1 MEFVDRLNNW
11 MRENN
16 IKQKDIADKANVN
29 KSYISSVVNGNKQ
42 PSENLIEVLSEM
54 SGNSVHWWLFGKEKY
69 DNLDSLNML
78 INTFIQ
84 SGDIKEDGTY
94 DKDIE
99 MILKTM
105 LDKEIRVKLENK
117 KAQS

>member
-1 MEFVDRLNNW
+1 MEFIDRLNNW

-16 IKQKDIADKANVN
+16 IKQKDIADKAGVN
-29 KSYISSVVNGNKQ
+29 KSYISSIVNGKKQ
-42 PSENLIEVLSEM
+42 PSENLISVLAEM
-54 SGNSVHWWLFGKEKY
+54 SGHSCHWWLFGKEEY

-78 INTFIQ
+78 INTFIK

-99 MILKTM
+99 KILKTM
-105 LDKEIRVKLENK
+105 IDKEIRDKIK
-117 KAQS
+117 KAQR